1 MKMLE
6 LLADESRW
14 HSGAFAIDADGK
26 YVPSNDPSAQKFDL
40 LSAIERCYGHATRAR
55 FMVQTMMQAYIRD
68 YLGKDYASIL
78 YFNQSQ
84 PHEIIIKM
92 LEDLQ
97 V

>member
-1 MKMLE
+1 MTMLE
-6 LLADESRW
+6 LLADKTRW
-14 HSGAFAIDADGK
+14 HNGAFAIDADGK
-26 YVPSNDPSAQKFDL
+26 YVQSNDPSAQKFDL
-40 LSAIERCYGHATRAR
+40 LSAIEKCYGSGTRAR
-55 FMVQTMMQAYIRD
+55 VMVQTMMQSYIRD

-84 PHEIIIKM
+84 SHETIIKM